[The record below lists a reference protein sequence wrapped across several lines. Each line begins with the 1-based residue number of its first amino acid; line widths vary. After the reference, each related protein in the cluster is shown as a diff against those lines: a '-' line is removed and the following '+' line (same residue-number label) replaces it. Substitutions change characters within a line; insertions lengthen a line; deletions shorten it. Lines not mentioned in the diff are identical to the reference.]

1 MAEQK
6 CVKLSTK
13 EIISTVHILG
23 TELCLDIYGEAPKAA
38 TCFAVEVSQGLKV
51 YAEHLPKPKVICQ
64 GSKWPLDKQV
74 KITAT
79 MDARSAEVNDKK
91 ISVSYYEAN
100 GKAPIAKA
108 ILHITCIEMFLDA
121 DINRSG
127 TVTRRGN
134 QKDQWTWGPGGKG
147 AILLVNCD
155 RDNTTAEK
163 EDNKDNVLTSKEDLE
178 DMSRMILTARGPNG
192 IFEKYQLTL
201 HISEADCDKVGVF
214 YPQVKKAQRPY
225 EHVLGPRKTSYH
237 VKWDLRQ
244 VEGIFYVEG
253 LKFPDIDFPGLV
265 TFHISLLET
274 GKRVLEPSIFTDTVV
289 FRVAPWIMTPNTLQ
303 PVSVYVCS
311 VDENADFVE
320 HIRKFA
326 SEAGCKFIVCTK
338 EDNGNDVWIQDEMEF
353 GYTQAPHKTFP
364 VVFDSPRNRELNIFP
379 FKKVLGPDFGY
390 VKRELS
396 SEASSSSLDGFGNLE
411 VSPPVNVKGK
421 AYPLGRILIGSLS
434 PRHIHKSMSKL
445 VLDFLHSQVVQSPI
459 ELYTDWLAV
468 GHVDEF
474 LSFVPALDRKGF
486 RLLLASPRACFKL
499 LEEKKNEGHGE
510 VKMPQGIDF
519 QKGDRQARSI
529 SDIVGDKYLKQ
540 WNNYC
545 QECIDWNRK
554 ILQEELELTKED
566 IIEIPQLFHPYLDY
580 RQLLPSPAF
589 PEYPQSP
596 PSYPFEYPRPPISK
610 SIKVSALAYF
620 PDMVNMIVLEKH
632 LGIPKPF
639 GPIISGQCCLEKEV
653 RRLLE
658 PLGLSCNFIDDFSY
672 YISFGD
678 IHCATNVRRKPFSF
692 KWWDMKP

>member
-6 CVKLSTK
+6 CVQLSTK
-13 EIISTVHILG
+13 EVTSTVHILG
-23 TELCLDIYGEAPKAA
+23 TELCLDIYGEAPRAA
-38 TCFAVEVSQGLKV
+38 TCFAIEASQDLKV
-51 YAEHLPKPKVICQ
+51 YAEQMTKPKVSCQ

-100 GKAPIAKA
+100 SKAPIAKA
-108 ILHITCIEMFLDA
+108 ILHITCIEMSLDA

-155 RDNTTAEK
+155 RDNPTAEE
-163 EDNKDNVLTSKEDLE
+163 EDNKDNILTSKEDLE
-178 DMSRMILTARGPNG
+178 DMSRMILTARGPNE
-192 IFEKYQLTL
+192 IFKIYKLTL

-214 YPQVKKAQRPY
+214 YPQAKKAQRPY
-225 EHVLGPRKTSYH
+225 EHVLGPGKTSYH

-265 TFHISLLET
+265 TFHASLLET
-274 GKRVLEPSIFTDTVV
+274 GKRVPEPSIFTDTVV

-303 PVSVYVCS
+303 PVSVYICS
-311 VDENADFVE
+311 VHDNMDFVE
-320 HIRKFA
+320 RVRKLA
-326 SEAGCKFIVCTK
+326 TEAGCKFIVCP
-338 EDNGNDVWIQDEMEF
+338 EEENRNDRWIQDEMEF

-364 VVFDSPRNRELNIFP
+364 VVFDSPRNRALDVFP

-396 SEASSSSLDGFGNLE
+396 SEQSSSSLDSFGNLE
-411 VSPPVNVKGK
+411 VSPPVNVKDK
-421 AYPLGRILIGSLS
+421 EYPLGRILIGNLP
-434 PRHIHKSMSKL
+434 PRHIHESMSKL
-445 VLDFLHSQVVQSPI
+445 VQDFLHSQVVQSPI
-459 ELYTDWLAV
+459 ELYTDWLNV
-468 GHVDEF
+468 GHIDEF
-474 LSFVPALDRKGF
+474 LSFVSAPDRKGF

-499 LEEKKNEGHGE
+499 LEEKEREGHGE
-510 VKMPQGIDF
+510 AKMPQGW
-519 QKGDRQARSI
+519 KGDRQARSI
-529 SDIVGDKYLKQ
+529 SEIVADEYLKQ

-554 ILQEELELTKED
+554 ILHEELELTKED
-566 IIEIPQLFHPYLDY
+566 IIEIPQLF
-580 RQLLPSPAF
+580 
-589 PEYPQSP
+589 
-596 PSYPFEYPRPPISK
+596 K
-610 SIKVSALAYF
+610 SIKVSAEAYF
-620 PDMVNMIVLEKH
+620 PDMVNMIVLGKY

-639 GPIISGQCCLEKEV
+639 GPIIHGQCCLEKEV

-658 PLGLSCNFIDDFSY
+658 PLGLSCNFIDDYLTY
-672 YISFGD
+672 YIRFGD
-678 IHCATNVRRKPFSF
+678 VHCGTNVRRKPFSF